1 MSAESGPPS
10 AWASGSSHPLSA
22 VGDLVSVRPPRTEDT
37 AAYMEAVSVS
47 ATRLSTFAVPDP
59 HNLGLVIDSQ
69 SPAYRSFMVWARDPA
84 GAHGLVGRIN
94 IANVVRGSFR
104 SATVGYDAYDPYA
117 GHGLFVEGLRLV
129 IDIAFTDE
137 PQGMDLHR
145 LEADIQPANTR
156 SAGLVRSLGLVHEGF
171 SRDFLHLP
179 GSDGRRGWRD
189 HDRYAILASD
199 WPAAPYRHQPPRRLA
214 AIVHGRPTFQG
225 PSLAALL
232 AAELGL
238 PLYAGAVPLS
248 TLCELLRSSTVGGVV
263 ETGVVG
269 PELRMGLAR
278 AGLDPTVVPVFE
290 SAVNPTKEDVVR
302 AALTVRAAYT

>member
-1 MSAESGPPS
+1 MS
-10 AWASGSSHPLSA
+10 
-22 VGDLVSVRPPRTEDT
+22 DLVAVRPPRTEDL
-37 AAYMEAVSVS
+37 AAYMEAVSMS

-59 HNLGLVIDSQ
+59 HNLGLVIESQ
-69 SPAYRSFMVWARDPA
+69 SPAYRSFMVWAREPA

-94 IANVVRGSFR
+94 IANVVRGAFQ

-117 GHGLFVEGLRLV
+117 GQGLFVEGLRLV

-137 PQGMDLHR
+137 PQGMGLHR
-145 LEADIQPANTR
+145 LEANIQPANVR

-179 GSDGRRGWRD
+179 GADGRRGWRD
-189 HDRYAILASD
+189 HDRYAILAPD

-214 AIVHGRPTFQG
+214 AIVHGPPVLQG
-225 PSLAALL
+225 PSFAALL
-232 AAELGL
+232 AADLGL
-238 PLYAGAVPLS
+238 PLFGGTAPLA
-248 TLCELLRSSTVGGVV
+248 TLCELLRASTVGGVV

-278 AGLDPTVVPVFE
+278 AGLDPKVVPVFE
-290 SAVNPTKEDVVR
+290 PAGNPSKADVVR
-302 AALTVRAAYT
+302 AALAVRAAYT